1 MTTPNFAIGTYV
13 HLTDKSGTLIPGNA
27 WQNFYHGE
35 TRTKDGIDYL
45 YAGFGFSGAALDIEA
60 AAVTAQLV
68 FSLNALDLGV
78 FQTACDNSY
87 VAQIDT
93 VWLDPESLTET
104 STYYRETMSVL
115 SFSHNSSR
123 LTVTVG
129 SPDNALDV
137 GFPRLRLTAKMVG
150 QLPSQ
155 GQIPLT

>member
-1 MTTPNFAIGTYV
+1 MTTPNIAIGTYLR
-13 HLTDKSGTLIPGNA
+13 LTDKNGVAIPGNA
-27 WQNFYHGE
+27 WQNFHHGE
-35 TRTKDGIDYL
+35 ARTREGIEYL
-45 YAGFGFSGAALDIEA
+45 YAGFGFTGAALDIEA
-60 AAVTAQLV
+60 ASVTAQLV
-68 FSLNALDLGV
+68 FSLNTLDLSV
-78 FQTACDNSY
+78 FQAACDNSS
-87 VAQIDT
+87 VAHIDT

-104 STYYRETMSVL
+104 ATYYSEVMSVL

-137 GFPRLRLTAKMVG
+137 GFPRLRLSSKMVG